1 MRRPRR
7 WLLLLS
13 VLVLI
18 GSGLLAGQAMLSH
31 SPPNQELRSLAGSLP
46 ACPETPN
53 CVSTQATRAEQK
65 MEPIKV
71 SGDPDQAFQRLV
83 ELVQG
88 QARTKLIE
96 RTDDYAHLECTT
108 LVFRFVDDIQLL
120 LDRERGLIH
129 FRSASRVGHSDLGTN
144 RRRMASIVKKFE
156 SLPPQ

>member
-7 WLLLLS
+7 WFLLLS
-13 VLVLI
+13 ILVLI

-31 SPPNQELRSLAGSLP
+31 SPPSQNLQPTAGALP

-71 SGDPDQAFQRLV
+71 SGDPSQAFQRLIK
-83 ELVQG
+83 LVQE
-88 QARTKLIE
+88 QPRTKLVE
-96 RTDDYAHLECTT
+96 QSDDYAHFECTT
-108 LVFRFVDDIQLL
+108 FVFRFVDDVQLL

-144 RRRMASIVKKFE
+144 RRRMATLVKKFE
-156 SLPPQ
+156 ALPAR